1 MLLIENLLTLYI
13 LHCFI
18 QPISRVCVYGVVR
31 NAWFRNESQVWKG
44 YAIVCLKPPRFLS
57 AYWTPPA
64 PPLQPPAQQTH
75 EEIAEEAC
83 QRPVSLHF
91 ILEHMSNTIPRA
103 CAVSQHC
110 ENTQLRW
117 QRTAISISTLSRLQT
132 VMRHALLPVLPTN
145 DAGCHMGEKSR
156 NIGVKEKEKCD
167 QWSFK
172 ISRCAFWNSKW
183 PTLLGHKIM
192 YPLYC
197 CTGRQSKYLD
207 KQYPPQAKMRPC

>member
-18 QPISRVCVYGVVR
+18 QPISRVCVYGVVQ

-57 AYWTPPA
+57 AYWTPPT

-156 NIGVKEKEKCD
+156 NIGVKEKKNVINEALKFQGVLFGIPSDLHC
-167 QWSFK
+167 
-172 ISRCAFWNSKW
+172 
-183 PTLLGHKIM
+183 
-192 YPLYC
+192 
-197 CTGRQSKYLD
+197 
-207 KQYPPQAKMRPC
+207 